1 MNPFWASLFQELRG
15 HGRNGTLFIVVLLLL
30 LVAAVFVV
38 KVPEEAYRDYVLPV
52 TVVVSILAV
61 MWFVRGVLTTR
72 ARQRERLTGMQLS
85 RDELDK
91 ARSKLVKG
99 TNRKPL

>member
-1 MNPFWASLFQELRG
+1 M
-15 HGRNGTLFIVVLLLL
+15 
-30 LVAAVFVV
+30 AVFAT

-52 TVVVSILAV
+52 AVVMGGLMIL
-61 MWFVRGVLTTR
+61 WFVRSAFAAR